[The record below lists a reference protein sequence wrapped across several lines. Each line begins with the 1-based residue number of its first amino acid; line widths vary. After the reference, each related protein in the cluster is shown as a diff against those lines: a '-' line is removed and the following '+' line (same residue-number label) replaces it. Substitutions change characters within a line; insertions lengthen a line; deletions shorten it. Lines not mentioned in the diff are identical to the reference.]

1 MSTTYAFISAEN
13 IVVQIIEGCEP
24 TETQTDIDGTV
35 VGGSVEAWQTFYE
48 DQSWHADDIC
58 RLCGPEVGI
67 GFTYD
72 GTIFIPPVEPEPEPT
87 PDDYT
92 VQPEPVI
99 EAP

>member
-13 IVVQIIEGCEP
+13 IVMQIIEGCDP

-48 DQSWHADDIC
+48 NQTWHNTDIC

-67 GFTYD
+67 GYTFD
-72 GTIFIPPVEPEPEPT
+72 GTDFIAPVVDPIVSE
-87 PDDYT
+87 
-92 VQPEPVI
+92 V
-99 EAP
+99 